1 MRLVIATVVAFF
13 FFPWSGFTACDD
25 CAPHNPP
32 APVWRVADAGGIAAA
47 PTQVALAAAPSPA
60 EVDLDAPASP
70 RLSVDRSVDVPALD
84 VARAVEA
91 FEGGLPPPVASLE
104 QICETLIS
112 AASAH
117 DLPIPFFI
125 RLIWRESRFD
135 PLAVSRAGAQGVA
148 QFMPKVAAEF
158 GLANPF
164 DPVEALPRSAK
175 FLKMLHQ
182 QFGNLGLAAAA
193 YNAGAKRIQD
203 WLANRGTLPSET
215 RAYVLGITGHAAERW
230 REANLEEAE
239 LDVPARVP
247 CQHAATMIRVPPPEP
262 PPPPPET
269 VAAKSDKHDGKSEK
283 ATKTAA
289 ANETDKSAK
298 GRKAKKGDLSDTSAS
313 SEKRWVVQFAA
324 EKTREGAL
332 KRFHRL
338 KQHAKQLGKR
348 AIDIVDAKLSGRRV
362 PMKRIE
368 VVFVSKA
375 AAEQVCVRLR
385 GAGETCNVVRD

>member
-13 FFPWSGFTACDD
+13 FFPWSGFQACDD

-32 APVWRVADAGGIAAA
+32 APVWRVADAEGIVAA
-47 PTQVALAAAPSPA
+47 PTQMALAAAPNLT
-60 EVDLDAPASP
+60 EVELDAPVSP
-70 RLSVDRSVDVPALD
+70 NVSIDSPVDVPALD
-84 VARAVEA
+84 VTRAVEA
-91 FEGGLPPPVASLE
+91 FENALPPPVASIE

-135 PLAVSRAGAQGVA
+135 PLAISPAGAQGVA
-148 QFMPKVAAEF
+148 QFMPRVAAEF
-158 GLANPF
+158 GLSNPF

-175 FLKMLHQ
+175 FLNMLYQ

-203 WLANRGTLPSET
+203 WLANRGNLPSET
-215 RAYVLGITGHAAERW
+215 RAYVLGVTGHAAERW

-247 CQHAATMIRVPPPEP
+247 CQHAATMIRVPPAEP

-269 VAAKSDKHDGKSEK
+269 VVAKSDKRDSKSEK

-289 ANETDKSAK
+289 ADEADKSAK
-298 GRKAKKGDLSDTSAS
+298 GKKAKKDDLSDTSAS
-313 SEKRWVVQFAA
+313 SEKRWVLQLAT

-338 KQHAKQLGKR
+338 KQHAKALSKR
-348 AIDIVDAKLSGRRV
+348 AVDIVDAKLAGRRT

-375 AAEQVCVRLR
+375 TAEQVCDRLR
-385 GAGETCNVVRD
+385 GAGETCKVVQD